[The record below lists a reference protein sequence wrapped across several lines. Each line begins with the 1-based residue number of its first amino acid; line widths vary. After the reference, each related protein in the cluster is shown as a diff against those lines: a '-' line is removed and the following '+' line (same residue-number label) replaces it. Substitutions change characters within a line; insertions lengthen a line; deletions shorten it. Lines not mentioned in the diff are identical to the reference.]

1 MREGNV
7 KEKEKSKK
15 IMMKEQIFC
24 QILVVLMLL
33 RSSQIQGERCNDS
46 GIEVL
51 LGCGDAID
59 KDLKTPP
66 KPSEGCCSLVRIIG
80 MKCVC
85 EVINKGIEATID
97 MKKLVNVAAACGRP
111 LAPRSQCG
119 SKSQVPT

>member
-1 MREGNV
+1 
-7 KEKEKSKK
+7 
-15 IMMKEQIFC
+15 MMKEQKILC

-33 RSSQIQGERCNDS
+33 WSSRIQGERCNDS

-59 KDLKTPP
+59 KELTPPP
-66 KPSEGCCSLVRIIG
+66 KPSEGCCTLVRIIG

-97 MKKLVNVAAACGRP
+97 MKKLVNVAATCGRP

>member
-1 MREGNV
+1 
-7 KEKEKSKK
+7 
-15 IMMKEQIFC
+15 MKEQIFC
-24 QILVVLMLL
+24 LFLVVCMLL
-33 RSSQIQGERCNDS
+33 CSSQVQGERCNDS

-59 KDLKTPP
+59 KELTNPP
-66 KPSEGCCSLVRIIG
+66 KPSKGCCTLVRTIG